1 MTRKEKEQL
10 AVLISNGINTKKQL
24 TSHGINIYDAAS
36 DHTRL
41 IYPLHGETSFTDDTI
56 FALTEHG
63 EDVLYELEQRR
74 TQTKLTVITIIA
86 SIIAAICS
94 LISTIQH

>member
-10 AVLISNGINTKKQL
+10 AILISNGINTYKQL
-24 TSHGINIYDAAS
+24 NNHGIHIHDAAS

-41 IYPLHGETSFTDDTI
+41 IYPLHGETNFTDDTV
-56 FALTEHG
+56 FALTEYG
-63 EDVLYELEQRR
+63 EDLLYDLEQKR
-74 TQTKLTVITIIA
+74 TQKKLTIVTIIA

-94 LISTIQH
+94 LISIIRH